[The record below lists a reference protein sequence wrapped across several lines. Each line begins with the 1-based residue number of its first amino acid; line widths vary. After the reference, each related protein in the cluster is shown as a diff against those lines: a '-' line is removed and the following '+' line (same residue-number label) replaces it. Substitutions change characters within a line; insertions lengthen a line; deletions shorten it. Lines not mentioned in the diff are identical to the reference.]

1 MQSVRGKKMP
11 NSITPIESVLFFAP
25 FLLGCFFEFTAAVL
39 TCVFSVL
46 ISVYAFRKK
55 MIYVPLD
62 WGAVAVFVMVL
73 FYGLTAFWAVDR
85 GMAIFGFVKFL
96 PLLLYI
102 ILLAQTEKQAYTEAL
117 QVLPWSGG
125 LMTILSFALSFL
137 PSLGTHFVVAQRMAG
152 FFEYPNT
159 FALFLLL
166 GLIVL
171 GTAEKLHLRD
181 LFLAT
186 VLLFGLFKTGSRTV
200 FFLLLCCALCI
211 GIFRKNKK
219 LRIAVVILTGAAVVL
234 SLAVAFLTDNMQT
247 VGRYLTSSL
256 SSSTLLGRLL
266 YYKDALPIILHHP
279 FGLGYKGY
287 YYMHPSFQTGVYSV
301 LYVHNDFLQLL
312 LDVGWLPAGLMG
324 IAVSKAFLQRGASL
338 RTRLLLFALVAHS
351 MVDFDLQYLAI
362 SLILVTLLPNDRRM
376 QVELTKQRFIP
387 AAVCTVLVG
396 ISLYFGTA
404 SFAAYLGNYEAS
416 LRIYKNYT
424 DSYVALLTAESD
436 LERANALAL
445 KITENNQYVAAAYD
459 TRALYAYA
467 QGNFEKVISYKEKS
481 ISIAPYR
488 LEAYTTYIDMLQ
500 TGEKLYLQAGDK
512 RSAAYCR
519 SHLEN
524 VGNLLQQT
532 VDKTDPLAWKIKDKP
547 YLELP
552 AEYAQKI
559 HR

>member
-1 MQSVRGKKMP
+1 MQSVCGRKIP
-11 NSITPIESVLFFAP
+11 NWIAPIGIVLFFAP
-25 FLLGCFFEFTAAVL
+25 FLLGGFFEFTAAVF

-55 MIYVPLD
+55 TMYLPFD

-73 FYGLTAFWAVDR
+73 FYGITAFWAVDR

-102 ILLAQTEKQAYTEAL
+102 VLVAQMEKQAHTEVL
-117 QVLPWSGG
+117 QVLPWSGC

-137 PSLGTHFVVAQRMAG
+137 PTLGTHFIVAQRLAG

-171 GTAEKLHLRD
+171 GTAEQMHAYD
-181 LFLAT
+181 LLLAV
-186 VLLFGLFKTGSRTV
+186 VLLFGIFKTGSRTV
-200 FFLLLCCALCI
+200 FFLLLCCAFCI

-219 LRIAVVILTGAAVVL
+219 LRIAVAVLTGAAVVL
-234 SLAVAFLTDNMQT
+234 SLAVALLTDNMQT

-266 YYKDALPIILHHP
+266 YYKDALPVILHHP

-287 YYMHPSFQTGVYSV
+287 YYMHPAFQTGVYAV
-301 LYVHNDFLQLL
+301 MYVHNDFLQLL

-324 IAVSKAFLQRGASL
+324 IAVCKAFLKRGASL

-362 SLILVTLLPNDRRM
+362 GLILVTLLPNDRRM
-376 QVELTKQRFIP
+376 QVQFTKQHFIP
-387 AAVCTVLVG
+387 AAICTVLVG

-404 SFAAYLGNYEAS
+404 SFAAYLGNYAMS

-424 DSYVALLTAESD
+424 DSYVSLLSAESD

-445 KITENNQYVAAAYD
+445 KITENNRYVAAAYD

-467 QGNFEKVISYKEKS
+467 QGDFEKVVYYKEKS
-481 ISIAPYR
+481 ISVAPYR
-488 LEAYTTYIDMLQ
+488 LEVYTTYIDMLQ
-500 TGEKLYLQAGDK
+500 NGEKLYLQAGDK

-519 SHLEN
+519 THLEN
-524 VGNLLQQT
+524 VGSLLQQT
-532 VDKTDPLAWKIKDKP
+532 VDKTDPLAWRIKDKP
-547 YLELP
+547 NLELP
-552 AEYAQKI
+552 AEYEEKI
-559 HR
+559 HP